1 LRSGFFNS
9 YRETYLFLKTP
20 QELAGNMEKNY
31 LTQEGFDKLQKELDF
46 LRKERR
52 QEVAAR
58 LREAS
63 DGEDLIE
70 NAEYEAAKNEQA
82 FVEGRIKELE
92 ILLATARIIT
102 ESNQHDL
109 IQVGSKVTIQEEG
122 LDQKE
127 SLVIVGA
134 AEANPGEG
142 KISNES
148 PLGKALLGH
157 RKDDEVTVEA
167 PNGSFNVKI
176 LKIS

>member
-1 LRSGFFNS
+1 M
-9 YRETYLFLKTP
+9 
-20 QELAGNMEKNY
+20 QKNF
-31 LTQEGFDKLQKELDF
+31 LTQEGYDKLQKELDF

-92 ILLATARIIT
+92 ILLATAKIIT
-102 ESNQHDL
+102 ETENDGL
-109 IQVGSKVTIQEEG
+109 VQVGSKVTFQEEG
-122 LDQKE
+122 VESKE

-134 AEANPGEG
+134 AEANPSEG

-157 RKDDEVTVEA
+157 KVNEDVTVQA
-167 PNGSFNVKI
+167 PNGSFRVKI
-176 LKIS
+176 LKIA

>member
-1 LRSGFFNS
+1 M
-9 YRETYLFLKTP
+9 
-20 QELAGNMEKNY
+20 QKNF
-31 LTQEGFDKLQKELDF
+31 LTQEGYDKLQGELDF

-92 ILLATARIIT
+92 ILLATAKVIT
-102 ESNQHDL
+102 QTENDGSV
-109 IQVGSKVTIQEEG
+109 QVGSKVTIQEEE
-122 LDQKE
+122 LDTKE
-127 SLVIVGA
+127 TLTIVGA
-134 AEANPGEG
+134 AEANPSEG

-148 PLGKALLGH
+148 PLGRALLGH
-157 RKDDEVTVEA
+157 MKDEEVIVEA
-167 PNGSFNVKI
+167 PNGSFSVKI
-176 LKIS
+176 LKIA